1 LDTLKIGL
9 KMNNWYVF
17 YVASYKGGELVM
29 RKNISEETV
38 VDEIANDYNFLC
50 DYLDE
55 TENIT
60 ISDEDLLKLW
70 KDWYSEDDQ
79 HNLYA
84 YDTYSEV
91 QVYQIKDNELVESFP
106 SEECILKRLK
116 SYIEHWK
123 KWKRKN

>member
-1 LDTLKIGL
+1 
-9 KMNNWYVF
+9 MNNWYVF
-17 YVASYKGGELVM
+17 YAISYKGGEL
-29 RKNISEETV
+29 RIHKNISEEEV
-38 VDEIANDYNFLC
+38 VDEITNDYNFLC

-84 YDTYSEV
+84 YDTHSEI
-91 QVYQIKDNELVESFP
+91 QVYQIKDNKLVESFP
-106 SEECILKRLK
+106 SEKCILNCLK
-116 SYIEHWK
+116 SYIESWK
-123 KWKRKN
+123 EWKRKN

>member
-1 LDTLKIGL
+1 
-9 KMNNWYVF
+9 MNNWYVF

-29 RKNISEETV
+29 HKGISEEDV
-38 VDEIANDYNFLC
+38 VDIVANDCNFLG

-55 TENIT
+55 TENTT

-84 YDTYSEV
+84 YDTYSEI
-91 QVYQIKDNELVESFP
+91 QVYQIKDNKLVASFP
-106 SEECILKRLK
+106 SEECILKHLR
-116 SYIEHWK
+116 SYIESWK
-123 KWKRKN
+123 EWKRKN